1 MANIVMAKYYN
12 APKVV
17 ARCKAERNRKINRRK
32 SAIERRRLRNLNQNK
47 QSDDKLDIILLY
59 VR

>member
-12 APKVV
+12 TSKVV
-17 ARCKAERNRKINRRK
+17 AQRRAERNRKINRRK
-32 SAIERRRLRNLNQNK
+32 SIGERRRLRNLNQDE
-47 QSDDKLDIILLY
+47 QSDGKLDMILLY

>member
-12 APKVV
+12 ASKVV
-17 ARCKAERNRKINRRK
+17 ARRKAERNRKINRRK
-32 SAIERRRLRNLNQNK
+32 SAIERRRLRNLNQNE
-47 QSDDKLDIILLY
+47 QSDGKLDIILLY

>member
-12 APKVV
+12 TSKVV
-17 ARCKAERNRKINRRK
+17 AQRKAERNRKINRRK
-32 SAIERRRLRNLNQNK
+32 STVERRRLRSLNEDE
-47 QSDDKLDIILLY
+47 QSDGKLDMILLY

>member
-12 APKVV
+12 TSKVV
-17 ARCKAERNRKINRRK
+17 AQRKAERNRKINRRK
-32 SAIERRRLRNLNQNK
+32 STVERRRLRSLNQDE
-47 QSDDKLDIILLY
+47 QSDGKLDMILLY

>member
-12 APKVV
+12 TSKVV
-17 ARCKAERNRKINRRK
+17 AQRKAERNRKINRRK
-32 SAIERRRLRNLNQNK
+32 SAIERRRLRSLNQDE
-47 QSDDKLDIILLY
+47 QSDGKLDMILLY